1 MQDKQHTNTT
11 NFKIILAWFAV
22 LAIVWLLW
30 SGIYKPLVLALGGF
44 SCLITI
50 YIAYRTGFFRE
61 STALHVLPRIPG
73 YWFKL
78 FIDIVKSSIDVTRI
92 ILDPKLPISPTVV
105 KLDALPKGQIG
116 QAILGNSITLT
127 PGTVTIDAHMGKLSI
142 HCLTEEGAKDIL
154 ASDINQKTAELTEK

>member
-1 MQDKQHTNTT
+1 MQDKQNTNNT
-11 NFKIILAWFAV
+11 NYKVILAWLAI

-30 SGIYKPLVLALGGF
+30 SGLYKPLVLALGVV
-44 SCLITI
+44 SCLLTI
-50 YIAYRTGFFRE
+50 YISYRSGFFRE

-78 FIDIVKSSIDVTRI
+78 FIAIVKSSIDVTRI
-92 ILDPKLPISPTVV
+92 VLNPKLPISPTVV

-127 PGTVTIDAHMGKLSI
+127 PGTVTIDVHKGQLSI
-142 HCLTEEGAKDIL
+142 HCLTQDGAKDIL
-154 ASDINQKTAELTEK
+154 ASDINQKTAELTDK